1 MDAIDAVLRADDSL
15 AVLSR
20 DVAVRL
26 VNISASGCLLETDSR
41 LREGTTGSLRL
52 VFEGIDYADD
62 VRVVRCTENEGA
74 RGYSVGAEFLW
85 TTNPGERTL
94 RRVLA
99 TLQPSALKP
108 GQVSPTE
115 RN

>member
-52 VFEGIDYADD
+52 VYEGIDYADD
-62 VRVVRCTENEGA
+62 VRVVRCTESGDG
-74 RGYSVGAEFLW
+74 RGYNVGAEFLW
-85 TTNPGERTL
+85 TTTPAERTL
-94 RRVLA
+94 RRVLV
-99 TLQPSALKP
+99 TLQPSALK
-108 GQVSPTE
+108 GGDIAPTE